1 VAYSPDGGTL
11 AVSGAGGLSL
21 LDAAT
26 LRTIRTVAAPPGV
39 SGAPL
44 YRPDGK
50 VIAVGGAPGYLG
62 RGSAAGAVCLLDAAS
77 LDVIARRSVPDLD
90 AYSLAFNP
98 DNRTLALVG
107 HATGS
112 GGVIRVLDASSLRA
126 VAADVL
132 PGGAS
137 VTAAAGVLPGEA
149 SVTAAAA
156 AGFTPDGA
164 VLAGYSLAGDA
175 VAWLLQVS
183 TLEIVA
189 STPLGPAADMTN
201 LAVDLSAD
209 GETLM
214 VAYTSKRVRA
224 GRIQLYRIEPG

>member
-1 VAYSPDGGTL
+1 
-11 AVSGAGGLSL
+11 
-21 LDAAT
+21 
-26 LRTIRTVAAPPGV
+26 
-39 SGAPL
+39 
-44 YRPDGK
+44 
-50 VIAVGGAPGYLG
+50 
-62 RGSAAGAVCLLDAAS
+62 
-77 LDVIARRSVPDLD
+77 
-90 AYSLAFNP
+90 
-98 DNRTLALVG
+98 
-107 HATGS
+107 
-112 GGVIRVLDASSLRA
+112 
-126 VAADVL
+126 VL